1 MQQAKMTK
9 MRDACMQ
16 IIINFQI
23 AQIGWLQPILNHLN
37 IGHRIAKKSTD
48 FFHWSFHE
56 KK

>member
-37 IGHRIAKKSTD
+37 IGHRIAKKSID